1 MPSSPLHRRP
11 SPRRPT
17 FGRDSPGA
25 DRGGQ
30 APPPRPPSG
39 AQTHEPGHRPL
50 PDRWPGY
57 PLPPTSSRPP
67 SRQRRIPRPVWAAA
81 ALAAVALT
89 AFGVG
94 RTLWNDQTESS
105 AATEEETSPPSRSAP
120 SRSAPEAT
128 QEPDPESAFTPS
140 PPDDPSSD
148 LPLLEPEPPP
158 LPPEPSI
165 VPSQSTVPSQE
176 SEAQSPGASE
186 QAQTGAD
193 WNELALS
200 IVLVSACEWGGSG
213 SIVDDGGHVLTNAH
227 VVQDDRSRCSDLWV
241 AFTDSFD
248 QEPAEWVPAQLV
260 GVDPVHDLALLRLT
274 ERPARARE
282 PVEIDP
288 RRLDPGELITVLG
301 YPGAGG
307 MRMTLTRGVYSGVI
321 TMADG
326 DYIKTD
332 ADLSEGNSG
341 GAAFDSSGAF
351 VGVPTGASV
360 LPRVESPGVDE
371 VGLVIPAA
379 DAERFLQRTLAAS

>member
-39 AQTHEPGHRPL
+39 TRTHEPGHRPR
-50 PDRWPGY
+50 PDRRPGY

-67 SRQRRIPRPVWAAA
+67 SSRRRIPRPVWAASA
-81 ALAAVALT
+81 LAVVALAAFV
-89 AFGVG
+89 VG
-94 RTLWNDQTESS
+94 RTLWTDQAESPV
-105 AATEEETSPPSRSAP
+105 AAEEEVSADSRSVP

-128 QEPDPESAFTPS
+128 QEPDPESAPTSS
-140 PPDDPSSD
+140 PLDNPSSD
-148 LPLLEPEPPP
+148 LPLSEPEPPP
-158 LPPEPSI
+158 LPPEPAA
-165 VPSQSTVPSQE
+165 VPYQGP
-176 SEAQSPGASE
+176 EAQSLGPSE
-186 QAQTGAD
+186 QTQTVAD
-193 WNELALS
+193 WGELALS
-200 IVLVSACEWGGSG
+200 IVFVSACEWGGSG

-227 VVQDDRSRCSDLWV
+227 VVQNYGSQCSDLGVW
-241 AFTDSFD
+241 FTDSFD
-248 QEPAEWVPAQLV
+248 QEPAEWVPARLV

-274 ERPARARE
+274 GRPARSRE
-282 PVEIDP
+282 PVRIDP
-288 RRLDPGELITVLG
+288 RQLDLGELITVLG
-301 YPGAGG
+301 YPEGGG
-307 MRMTLTRGVYSGVI
+307 MRMTLTQGVYSGII
-321 TMADG
+321 TMGDG

-351 VGVPTGASV
+351 IGVPTGV
-360 LPRVESPGVDE
+360 FVHTGVSGERSE
-371 VGLVIPAA
+371 VGWVIPGS